1 MNMNTKKSIASA
13 AVLIV
18 LGIAG
23 LFAGARSLALLVP
36 IAILVWYEG
45 RTATRMD
52 RN

>member
-1 MNMNTKKSIASA
+1 MNVNTKKSIASA

-23 LFAGARSLALLVP
+23 LFAGAKSLVLLVP

-45 RTATRMD
+45 RLETRVD
-52 RN
+52 RD